1 MLKIKNTIFALS
13 LTPFMSLAWQL
24 PSLAQVSVGTAGT
37 PSGAQTSGTNTTI
50 FSVPPTALP
59 GGQTTTTTTVG
70 GQTTTAVTTTTTG
83 QSVII
88 PIVPGGVSAAVTS
101 GVSTTGTTSAATTTD
116 GTNATVAISEA
127 SVEPTASSVTV
138 TGTGNGLSLSVPAG
152 TQAQLNQSAASIS
165 SDGATTGGTAA
176 DVSTVLTGSAGSQQS
191 AVTLA
196 NSFVAA
202 GVTAPLATAL
212 VTSLAGV
219 FGSTNASVP
228 SQPVAIAT
236 SGQLVASTKVLK
248 PVTIIAQGSAGL
260 SVNINKLNDAIVAYN
275 AVILRSEPQVVKN
288 LSNNSG
294 FRGIGGILK
303 QLRDVIK

>member
-59 GGQTTTTTTVG
+59 G

-196 NSFVAA
+196 NSLVAE

-212 VTSLAGV
+212 VTSLTGV

-236 SGQLVASTKVLK
+236 SGQLVASTKAFK

-275 AVILRSEPQVVKN
+275 AVILQSQPQAVKN

-294 FRGIGGILK
+294 FRG
-303 QLRDVIK
+303 

>member
-1 MLKIKNTIFALS
+1 
-13 LTPFMSLAWQL
+13 
-24 PSLAQVSVGTAGT
+24 T

-59 GGQTTTTTTVG
+59 GGQTTT
-70 GQTTTAVTTTTTG
+70 AVTTTTTG

-88 PIVPGGVSAAVTS
+88 PIVPGVSAAVTS

-116 GTNATVAISEA
+116 GTNATVAVSAA

-212 VTSLAGV
+212 VTSLTGL

-236 SGQLVASTKVLK
+236 SGQLVASTKVFK

-294 FRGIGGILK
+294 FRGISGILK

>member
-1 MLKIKNTIFALS
+1 
-13 LTPFMSLAWQL
+13 
-24 PSLAQVSVGTAGT
+24 
-37 PSGAQTSGTNTTI
+37 
-50 FSVPPTALP
+50 
-59 GGQTTTTTTVG
+59 
-70 GQTTTAVTTTTTG
+70 
-83 QSVII
+83 
-88 PIVPGGVSAAVTS
+88 
-101 GVSTTGTTSAATTTD
+101 
-116 GTNATVAISEA
+116 
-127 SVEPTASSVTV
+127 SSVTV

-196 NSFVAA
+196 NSFVAD
-202 GVTAPLATAL
+202 GVPAPLATAL
-212 VTSLAGV
+212 VTSLTGL

-236 SGQLVASTKVLK
+236 SGQLVASTKAFK

-294 FRGIGGILK
+294 FRGISGILK

>member
-24 PSLAQVSVGTAGT
+24 PSLAQVSAGTAGT

-59 GGQTTTTTTVG
+59 G

-116 GTNATVAISEA
+116 GTNATVAVSAA
-127 SVEPTASSVTV
+127 SVETTASSVTV
-138 TGTGNGLSLSVPAG
+138 TGTGNGVSLSVPAG

-212 VTSLAGV
+212 VTSLTGV

-275 AVILRSEPQVVKN
+275 AVILQSQPQAVKN